1 MALDDFMFSVVSD
14 EECMV
19 MPPEA
24 DPSPPTTSTT
34 TTVKPY
40 EGMCILKIF
49 LGKRYIRKIEDQH
62 PFTYD
67 IHSTLRP

>member
-14 EECMV
+14 EECTV

-24 DPSPPTTSTT
+24 DPSPPTT

-40 EGMCILKIF
+40 MGMCILEIF
-49 LGKRYIRKIEDQH
+49 FRYSLGIRKIEDRH
-62 PFTYD
+62 SFTYD
-67 IHSTLRP
+67 IHSSLRP

>member
-24 DPSPPTTSTT
+24 DPSPPST

-40 EGMCILKIF
+40 VGMCILERI
-49 LGKRYIRKIEDQH
+49 LREETH
-62 PFTYD
+62 
-67 IHSTLRP
+67 IHK

>member
-1 MALDDFMFSVVSD
+1 MTIEADIGEKMERWMALDDFMFSVVSD

-24 DPSPPTTSTT
+24 DPSPPSTSTT

-40 EGMCILKIF
+40 DGMRIF
-49 LGKRYIRKIEDQH
+49 
-62 PFTYD
+62 
-67 IHSTLRP
+67 

>member
-24 DPSPPTTSTT
+24 DPGPPSTSTT
-34 TTVKPY
+34 TTVKPCD
-40 EGMCILKIF
+40 GMCILERF
-49 LGKRYIRKIEDQH
+49 LREEKKIEDVH

-67 IHSTLRP
+67 IHSILRP